1 MCDPFFQDKF
11 KLPYSVTHNLNLAF
25 SLAPELMFSHLQVL
39 RVQSKAGRFL
49 LHSLNLDSTLDNLQ
63 TILQE
68 KTNMHPDSQK
78 SEQHTPNPTG
88 WAVSHF
94 GLEEEL
100 ELEVGLNFQ

>member
-1 MCDPFFQDKF
+1 
-11 KLPYSVTHNLNLAF
+11 
-25 SLAPELMFSHLQVL
+25 MFSHLQVL

-78 SEQHTPNPTG
+78 SEQQTPNSTG
-88 WAVSHF
+88 PVVRHF
-94 GLEEEL
+94 GLEGKL